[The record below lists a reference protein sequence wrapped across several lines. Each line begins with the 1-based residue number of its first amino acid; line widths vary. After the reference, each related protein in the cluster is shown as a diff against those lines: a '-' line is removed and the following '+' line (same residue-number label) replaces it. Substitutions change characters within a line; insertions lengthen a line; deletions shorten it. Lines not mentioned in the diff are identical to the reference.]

1 MLCGPQRP
9 FDMVIRD
16 NADREVLH
24 FNRPLRCNSCLFPC
38 CLQELEVSAPPGDV
52 IGYVK
57 QTWSCMKPQ

>member
-1 MLCGPQRP
+1 MTIL
-9 FDMVIRD
+9 D

-24 FNRPLRCNSCLFPC
+24 LNRPLRCDSCLFPC

-57 QTWSCMKPQ
+57 QTWSCFKPE

>member
-1 MLCGPQRP
+1 
-9 FDMVIRD
+9 MVIRD

-38 CLQELEVSAPPGDV
+38 FLQELEVSAPPGDV